1 MIHLSIHTGPCGGT
15 FEQEVTGPGCI
26 LLLLLRRALSQSYPV
41 SLTWIWE
48 SGLHQIPPED
58 LGVPERG
65 QHETA

>member
-15 FEQEVTGPGCI
+15 FEQEVAGPGCI
-26 LLLLLRRALSQSYPV
+26 LFLLLRRALSQSYPV
-41 SLTWIWE
+41 SLTRIWE
-48 SGLHQIPPED
+48 SGLHQIPSED